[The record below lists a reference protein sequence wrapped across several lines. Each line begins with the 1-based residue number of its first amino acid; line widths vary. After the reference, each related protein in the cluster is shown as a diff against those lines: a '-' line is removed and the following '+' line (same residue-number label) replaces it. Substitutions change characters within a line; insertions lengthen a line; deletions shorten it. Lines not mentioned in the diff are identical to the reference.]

1 MYYGSSNELDSVLES
16 MFNDYG
22 SSDSDDLSLIAALE
36 SFDNF
41 AINTLGSNYIYA
53 SEGVGSAI
61 KNAVKKVV
69 GFIKKFFHDL
79 GVKISKFWEGLF
91 DKHKA
96 LQNKIEDAEA
106 KVNSSKKHSGELAE
120 AELMAAK
127 YSKEFNMKAV
137 DSYCNNATAAANA
150 VKASCEKIKDVL
162 TKLADGTTSGVT
174 VPSADSVTSLIEK
187 NTEKLKKAKE
197 DILKKKEEFEDKILK
212 TLSEKFKTVSEREL
226 SALISLTHGKLD
238 SIQAVDSVAKEIDAI
253 IKENEKLADNIDSKL
268 TEPDDDAKDSEKK
281 KYEKLK
287 AGVDLWKEVARDFQA
302 FANAV
307 CDGTNAVI
315 TGIGKVSDYTVA
327 KNTGSNKFVTTRM
340 GTTDI
345 GNYD

>member
-53 SEGVGSAI
+53 SEGVGSGFKDLVRKAVAAI
-61 KNAVKKVV
+61 KRFFQNLGAK
-69 GFIKKFFHDL
+69 IKKF
-79 GVKISKFWEGLF
+79 WQGLF

-106 KVNSSKKHSGELAE
+106 TVKSTKNHSKELAE
-120 AELMAAK
+120 AEMMAAN
-127 YSKEFNMKAV
+127 YSRSFNVKAV
-137 DSYCNNATAAANA
+137 DSYCKDATAAANA

-162 TKLADGTTSGVT
+162 TKLADNNTNVT
-174 VPSADSVTSLIEK
+174 VPSVDSVTSIIEK

-197 DILKKKEEFEDKILK
+197 DIFKKKEEFEDKIRK
-212 TLSEKFKTVSEREL
+212 TLSEKFKTVSEKEL
-226 SALISLTHGKLD
+226 SALVTLTHGKLD
-238 SIQAVDSVAKEIDAI
+238 SIQAVDSVAKEIDGI
-253 IKENEKLADNIDSKL
+253 IDENEKLADKIDSKL
-268 TEPDDDAKDSEKK
+268 TAPDDDANDSEKK

-287 AGVDLWKEVARDFQA
+287 AGVDLWKEVAKDFQS

-315 TGIGKVSDYTVA
+315 TGIGKVSTYLT
-327 KNTGSNKFVTTRM
+327 NTYNGKGVTTRF
-340 GTTDI
+340 GTTDV